1 MTQLDVAFRYAT
13 PPGENEL
20 RALTYARDIYGI
32 RKIDFDEGQQII
44 RVEYDASRL
53 NDDVV
58 AGILRG
64 AGLDLSGKVALA

>member
-1 MTQLDVAFRYAT
+1 MTQLDVAFHYAT

-20 RALTYARDIYGI
+20 RALTYACDVYGI
-32 RKIDFDEGQQII
+32 RKIDFDEAQQII

-58 AGILRG
+58 ADILRR